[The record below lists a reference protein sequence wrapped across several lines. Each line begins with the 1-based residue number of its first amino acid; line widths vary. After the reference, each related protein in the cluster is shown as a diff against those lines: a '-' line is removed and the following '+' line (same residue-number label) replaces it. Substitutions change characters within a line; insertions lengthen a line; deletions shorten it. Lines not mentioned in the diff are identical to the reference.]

1 MSYDLNHSF
10 AKPIENLPDTKP
22 SLFINRNF
30 IFLFNSFPFLYLVCL
45 ISKKSWWNSTKTL
58 VYHGLDQKQVKN
70 PNCDVM
76 KVPVHFM
83 KVFFKTLMK
92 LIWHNLL
99 WYLVFVSRLMLDWWI
114 HIFRHYIVFQN
125 RQVSEAK
132 GHSCTSVD
140 WSRHHCAKRVKAI
153 CRLNLCQL
161 HFYGLKLTQAFKT
174 LFQYYWIKDLSFREK
189 T

>member
-45 ISKKSWWNSTKTL
+45 ISKKIWWNSTKTL

-83 KVFFKTLMK
+83 KVFF
-92 LIWHNLL
+92 
-99 WYLVFVSRLMLDWWI
+99 
-114 HIFRHYIVFQN
+114 
-125 RQVSEAK
+125 
-132 GHSCTSVD
+132 
-140 WSRHHCAKRVKAI
+140 
-153 CRLNLCQL
+153 
-161 HFYGLKLTQAFKT
+161 
-174 LFQYYWIKDLSFREK
+174 
-189 T
+189 

>member
-1 MSYDLNHSF
+1 
-10 AKPIENLPDTKP
+10 
-22 SLFINRNF
+22 
-30 IFLFNSFPFLYLVCL
+30 
-45 ISKKSWWNSTKTL
+45 
-58 VYHGLDQKQVKN
+58 
-70 PNCDVM
+70 
-76 KVPVHFM
+76 
-83 KVFFKTLMK
+83 MK

-132 GHSCTSVD
+132 GHSFTSVD

-189 T
+189 KFFQPWSSILAIMLFIKVWDTSTCPQYCDNTLK